1 MVYVYLRVQNWLRE
15 KLLREEAIETI
26 EWIALAAVILVLL
39 MGALS
44 LMSDFGKQTAQLIFD
59 KISEWIGRW

>member
-1 MVYVYLRVQNWLRE
+1 MLYTYLRLQNWLRE
-15 KLLREEAIETI
+15 KLVREEGIETI

-44 LMSDFGKQTAQLIFD
+44 LMTDFGKQTATLIFD
-59 KISEWIGRW
+59 KISEWISRW

>member
-44 LMSDFGKQTAQLIFD
+44 LMTDFGKQTAQLIFD

>member
-1 MVYVYLRVQNWLRE
+1 MLYTYLKTQNWLKD
-15 KLLREEAIETI
+15 KLVREEGIETI

-44 LMSDFGKQTAQLIFD
+44 LMTDFGKQTAQLIFD
-59 KISEWIGRW
+59 KISEWIGKW

>member
-1 MVYVYLRVQNWLRE
+1 MLYAYLKTQNWLKE
-15 KLLREEAIETI
+15 KLVREEGIETI

-44 LMSDFGKQTAQLIFD
+44 LMTDFGKQTAQLIFD
-59 KISEWIGRW
+59 KISEWIGKW

>member
-15 KLLREEAIETI
+15 KMLREEAIETI

-44 LMSDFGKQTAQLIFD
+44 LMSDFGKQTAQLIFG
-59 KISEWIGRW
+59 KISEWISRW